1 MKNTLSQ
8 NIIRLAESCP
18 YPLYLVGGR
27 VRDFLAGISAQKP
40 DNDICAPADAEDFV
54 ERAKAAGFTVD
65 AVYKNTGTV
74 KLRCGDEDYEF
85 TSFRSD
91 EYKRGEHR
99 PYKTFFTD
107 DITLDAKRRDF
118 KCNAVYF
125 DISAGQFV
133 DPLGGIADIKSKI
146 CSTVAPAGKV
156 FGEDGLRLMRLAR
169 ICAQTGFSP
178 ARQSAS
184 GENPVCGLSCGR
196 DNERTA
202 DRRYIAR
209 KDICGALADFTRRF

>member
-74 KLRCGDEDYEF
+74 KLRCGDEDYVRM
-85 TSFRSD
+85 S
-91 EYKRGEHR
+91 
-99 PYKTFFTD
+99 
-107 DITLDAKRRDF
+107 
-118 KCNAVYF
+118 
-125 DISAGQFV
+125 ISAVNTDLTKPFLPTILRSMQSGV
-133 DPLGGIADIKSKI
+133 ILSATPYTSIYLRGNS
-146 CSTVAPAGKV
+146 STRLAELWTLSPKYA
-156 FGEDGLRLMRLAR
+156 LRLLLPGR
-169 ICAQTGFSP
+169 CSGKTG
-178 ARQSAS
+178 
-184 GENPVCGLSCGR
+184 
-196 DNERTA
+196 
-202 DRRYIAR
+202 
-209 KDICGALADFTRRF
+209 